1 MKKRNKGK
9 KLEVEETLKTLIR
22 KYSIPAFA
30 IAAGIPIIIFIYLA
44 ISFSSR
50 SEIEPLL
57 ASGFICDS
65 LAAGIALYV
74 AFLGSSRRWY
84 IPAIEFFIAGMF
96 FKLFALL

>member
-9 KLEVEETLKTLIR
+9 KLEVKETLKTLIR

-30 IAAGIPIIIFIYLA
+30 IAAGIPILIFIYLA
-44 ISFSSR
+44 ISFSSH
-50 SEIEPLL
+50 STIEPLL
-57 ASGFICDS
+57 ALGFICDS

-74 AFLGSSRRWY
+74 SFLGASRRWY
-84 IPAIEFFIAGMF
+84 IPAIELFVLGMF